1 MDASFRMRVG
11 SASEQLSAELALAIV
26 PYLQHAMG
34 RRLAPIQLTLEPYA
48 DSCPFSDVRTW
59 DWPSSRDR
67 LRQLARE
74 GLNLLILSERFLNW
88 DTPAEVMN
96 DDLYRFEDELTRLGM
111 AVLSIEAYP
120 PDHLAGMLSRFGGV
134 REWFGAEMEEI
145 LVEMVDGYRA
155 ETLCFPYGA
164 LPYLLLDP
172 QQTSLRD
179 NHLQVFVGFQPWQYE
194 HVLSRWPAPE
204 FPMQNM
210 LAGISGQRFPKTGAI
225 PIKLKI

>member
-1 MDASFRMRVG
+1 
-11 SASEQLSAELALAIV
+11 
-26 PYLQHAMG
+26 
-34 RRLAPIQLTLEPYA
+34 
-48 DSCPFSDVRTW
+48 
-59 DWPSSRDR
+59 
-67 LRQLARE
+67 
-74 GLNLLILSERFLNW
+74 
-88 DTPAEVMN
+88 
-96 DDLYRFEDELTRLGM
+96 M
-111 AVLSIEAYP
+111 AVLAIEAYSP
-120 PDHLAGMLSRFGGV
+120 EHLAWMLSRFGSV

-145 LVEMVDGYRA
+145 LVEMVDGYR
-155 ETLCFPYGA
+155 TGSLCFPYGG

-179 NHLQVFVGFQPWQYE
+179 NHLQVFVGFQPWQHE